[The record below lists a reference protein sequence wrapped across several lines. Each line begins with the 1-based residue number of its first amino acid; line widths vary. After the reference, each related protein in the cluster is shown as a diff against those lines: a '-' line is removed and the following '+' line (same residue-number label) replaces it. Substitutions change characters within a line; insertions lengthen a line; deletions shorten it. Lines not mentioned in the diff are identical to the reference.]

1 MPMELPYC
9 ALGEMLLRGRDVV
22 ALGQVLDD
30 LLAEPSSLEEPR
42 FGVGEPPLQVWDNSG
57 ICRLLA
63 QVVRV
68 SNIDLPVCSSW
79 GR

>member
-1 MPMELPYC
+1 MKLAYC

-22 ALGQVLDD
+22 ALRQVLND

-42 FGVGEPPLQVWDNSG
+42 FGVGEPPLQIGDNSS

-63 QVVRV
+63 EVVRV
-68 SNIDLPVCSSW
+68 GNVDLPVCSSW
-79 GR
+79 SWWN

>member
-1 MPMELPYC
+1 MELAYC

-42 FGVGEPPLQVWDNSG
+42 FGVGEPPLQVGDNAS
-57 ICRLLA
+57 ICRLLTE
-63 QVVRV
+63 VVWV
-68 SNIDLPVCSSW
+68 GNIDLPICAS
-79 GR
+79 